1 MKKNKK
7 KKKQRKTQNKQ
18 HKNYIKNQKEKK
30 NWLHTRERVRQFREF
45 VSSRARACYNII
57 REVCMHWEIS
67 R

>member
-30 NWLHTRERVRQFREF
+30 KLIAHSRTRAS
-45 VSSRARACYNII
+45 VSRICELARARLL
-57 REVCMHWEIS
+57 
-67 R
+67 